1 MLSVFGLSLLYMLV
15 HGKSEMETPES
26 IVSIVIMIIVGL
38 LIIPV
43 GGLTG
48 FHIMLV
54 SRGRTTNE
62 QVPTAGGMFQFP
74 GDNKTHCLNVAR
86 VLVDNRCDRICE
98 LKRDIFVRLPGN
110 FVAVTTLSQKDA
122 AEIAYPRFALLIIP
136 GNIRDKYFSCL
147 VCHLRL
153 AH

>member
-1 MLSVFGLSLLYMLV
+1 MDSP
-15 HGKSEMETPES
+15 ET

-62 QVPTAGGMFQFP
+62 QVQ
-74 GDNKTHCLNVAR
+74 
-86 VLVDNRCDRICE
+86 
-98 LKRDIFVRLPGN
+98 LPN
-110 FVAVTTLSQKDA
+110 LPMPFKDM
-122 AEIAYPRFALLIIP
+122 
-136 GNIRDKYFSCL
+136 
-147 VCHLRL
+147 
-153 AH
+153 

>member
-1 MLSVFGLSLLYMLV
+1 MIDENCNKNCESLNISIL
-15 HGKSEMETPES
+15 GKNQMDSPET

-62 QVPTAGGMFQFP
+62 QVQ
-74 GDNKTHCLNVAR
+74 
-86 VLVDNRCDRICE
+86 
-98 LKRDIFVRLPGN
+98 LPN
-110 FVAVTTLSQKDA
+110 LPMHFKDM
-122 AEIAYPRFALLIIP
+122 
-136 GNIRDKYFSCL
+136 
-147 VCHLRL
+147 
-153 AH
+153 